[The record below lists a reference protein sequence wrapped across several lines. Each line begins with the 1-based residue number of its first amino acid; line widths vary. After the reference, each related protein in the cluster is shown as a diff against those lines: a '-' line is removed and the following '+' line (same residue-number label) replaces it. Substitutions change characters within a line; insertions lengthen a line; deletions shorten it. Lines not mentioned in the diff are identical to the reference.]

1 MLARFTS
8 SVFDLYRTSGQS
20 SRVRPRTRPGFL
32 LPLAALLLPLMSAVA
47 AAEPLTLVAT
57 KVAPPFAFK
66 QDDGSWTG
74 ISIDLWER
82 IAEQLDLPP
91 TEYREMGLE
100 PMLEALERGDAL
112 IAIAAISVTGEREQ
126 RVDFSHPY
134 FFSGLGVAVSAARR
148 GGRLAAIMDEVLS
161 LRALG
166 VLAGVVSVL
175 FLFGVVFWALEKRR
189 STFFKALDARAGI
202 GMGFW
207 WSIIMLLGNKGVV
220 PSSSL
225 ARLLAASLMV
235 ASLLMMGT
243 FVGAIASWLTVTQL
257 ERQVRQPEDL
267 RRLRVVTV
275 KDTTSETYLTG
286 MRIVYRTVP
295 DIETA
300 AEEVL
305 VDRADALVYD
315 APVLRY
321 LVNKDYQDGLRVL
334 SLRFQPQEYAI
345 ALPPGSKL
353 REPINQA
360 LLSLRREP
368 WWEKLEF
375 RYLGR

>member
-1 MLARFTS
+1 M
-8 SVFDLYRTSGQS
+8 
-20 SRVRPRTRPGFL
+20 RPQTRPGFL
-32 LPLAALLLPLMSAVA
+32 LLLAALLLPLMSASA

-74 ISIDLWER
+74 ISIDLWKR

-100 PMLEALERGDAL
+100 PMLEALERGDAS
-112 IAIAAISVTGEREQ
+112 IAIAAISVTAEREQ

-134 FFSGLGVAVSAARR
+134 FFSGLGVAVSATRR
-148 GGRLAAIMDEVLS
+148 GGRLDVVMDEVLS

-166 VLAGVVSVL
+166 VLAGIISVL
-175 FLFGVVFWALEKRR
+175 FLFGLVFWALEKRR
-189 STFFKALDARAGI
+189 NTLFKSIDAREGI

-207 WSIIMLLGNKGVV
+207 WSVIMLLGNKGVV
-220 PSSSL
+220 PSSYI
-225 ARLLAASLMV
+225 ARLLAVGLMV

-243 FVGAIASWLTVTQL
+243 FVGAIASWLTVTKL

-267 RRLRVVTV
+267 RRLRIVTV
-275 KDTTSETYLTG
+275 KDTTSETYLKG

-300 AEEVL
+300 AEEIL

-334 SLRFQPQEYAI
+334 PLRFRPQEYAI
-345 ALPPGSKL
+345 VLPNGSKL

-368 WWEKLEF
+368 WWEKLQF